1 MLCLVSET
9 EYLVDLLDSNWNDA
23 ITALNTSNGNGM
35 IADVHAVHPII
46 MDIRDMTAGRTVD
59 NKGRSRGGN
68 RINTASKKEVTNA
81 DTYIYSKDIIVVSE
95 SGNSV
100 EYPSYAYDYRNETY
114 NMSISIRT
122 RQDDR
127 VLNDDTRVTPTGT
140 FGVERIRSLY
150 LLVRYILEN
159 KRRGWNKTGSSIYEN
174 INMITVNDRTESND
188 KKNRIFGYKI
198 NVVMKRLAIPV
209 GC

>member
-1 MLCLVSET
+1 MSET
-9 EYLVDLLDSNWNDA
+9 EYLIDLLESNWNDA
-23 ITALNTSNGNGM
+23 IDALKTTGGM
-35 IADVHAVHPII
+35 GTIADVHAVHPII
-46 MDIRDMTAGRTVD
+46 MDIRDLSAGRTTD
-59 NKGRSRGGN
+59 SKGRTRGGN
-68 RINTASKKEVTNA
+68 RINTASKKESTNA
-81 DTYIYSKDIIVVSE
+81 DTYIYSRDIIVISE
-95 SGNSV
+95 SGNSI
-100 EYPSYAYDYRNETY
+100 EYPSYAHEIRNETY

-127 VLNDDTRVTPTGT
+127 ILNDNTRVSPTSN

-150 LLVRYILEN
+150 LLVRYILEQ

-188 KKNRIFGYKI
+188 KKNRIFGYKV

>member
-1 MLCLVSET
+1 MSET

-23 ITALNTSNGNGM
+23 IDALNTTSGNGT

-46 MDIRDMTAGRTVD
+46 MDIRDMSSGRNTD
-59 NKGRSRGGN
+59 SKGRSKGGN

-81 DTYIYSKDIIVVSE
+81 DTYIYSRDIIVISE
-95 SGNSV
+95 AGNSID
-100 EYPSYAYDYRNETY
+100 YPSYAHDYRNETY

-127 VLNDDTRVTPTGT
+127 VLNDDTRVSPTGT

-150 LLVRYILEN
+150 LLVRYILEQ

-174 INMITVNDRTESND
+174 INMITVNDRTDAND
-188 KKNRIFGYKI
+188 KKNRIFGYKV